1 MTTFYILAAAVL
13 VVAILVVIFRLQ
25 VLSAVLQGRYVKRV
39 GKGNTVNAALFAVVF
54 VVGVVAFYFSYVDA
68 SKHFLPEAAS
78 LHGVR
83 TDHLFWFI
91 MAILV
96 FAFLV
101 TNALLYIFPV
111 MYRYKEDRKAYYY
124 PDNHKLEMI
133 WTIVPAVV
141 MAGLVFYGYQEWT
154 AITAPAPKGAEV
166 IEVMGKQFAWQVRYP
181 GADNKL
187 GKYDYRL
194 IDAVNEFGMNFEDT
208 ASYDDF
214 IPRELHMP
222 KGQTVL
228 LKIRARDVLHSV
240 FLPHFRVK
248 MDAVP
253 GMPTQFWFVPTKTTA
268 EMRVMTGNPNFNYE
282 LACTEICGRG
292 HYAMRF
298 IVVVDEPADYIKWKT
313 SQATFASLNADYVAE
328 KAPKMKGL
336 LPAKEIVVSD
346 STATA
351 VVSDSSTTPVVI
363 DTTVHAMK

>member
-1 MTTFYILAAAVL
+1 MTTFYIIAAAIL
-13 VVAILVVIFRLQ
+13 VIAILVVIFRLQ
-25 VLSAVLQGRYVKRV
+25 VLSAVLKGRYEQRV
-39 GKGNTVNAALFAVVF
+39 GKGNAVNAFLFVAIF
-54 VVGVVAFYFSYVDA
+54 VVGLIAFWMSYTDA
-68 SKHFLPEAAS
+68 SQHFLPESAS

-83 TDHLFWFI
+83 TDKLFWFI

-101 TNALLYIFPV
+101 TNALLYVFPF
-111 MYRYKEDRKAYYY
+111 MYKYQEDRRAYYY

-133 WTIVPAVV
+133 WTIIPAVV
-141 MAGLVFYGYQEWT
+141 MAGLVFYGYKEWT
-154 AITAPAPKGAEV
+154 AITSPAPKDAEV

-194 IDAVNEFGMNFEDT
+194 IDAVNEFGMSFEDS

-222 KGQTVL
+222 KGQPVL
-228 LKIRARDVLHSV
+228 LNIRARDVLHSV

-253 GMPTQFWFVPTKTTA
+253 GMPTKFWFVPSLTTS
-268 EMRVMTGNPNFNYE
+268 EMRVKTGNPNFNYE

-298 IVVVDEPADYIKWKT
+298 IVVVDEPADYEKWKA

-336 LPAKEIVVSD
+336 LPAKPASDSTSAAVSD
-346 STATA
+346 SL
-351 VVSDSSTTPVVI
+351 VSPAKV
-363 DTTVHAMK
+363 DTTVQAMK